1 MSDRTV
7 NRLNSGAFLFAI
19 SMFCPLSAPAAAQS
33 FTYAGAGFTRPPNDL
48 FGTAPIFA
56 SLGRYQEQWTRA
68 RQNAVLNPRLQA
80 LVAPARELSRLQQLA
95 FVQSR
100 VHEEIRWRS
109 DATEWGRHDYW
120 ASANETLSHGA
131 GDMEDRAVVKM
142 QALMA
147 LGFNPGDLFL
157 TLGRDKVGGPISLL
171 VVRMGADRYWT
182 LDDLGGA
189 PIAAARRQGFT
200 PIMSMSTTGQW
211 LHGYRVASRGAGG
224 R

>member
-1 MSDRTV
+1 M
-7 NRLNSGAFLFAI
+7 NNHGWFRLKAAAFILAV
-19 SMFCPLSAPAAAQS
+19 SMAAPAAAES
-33 FTYAGAGFTRPPNDL
+33 ASPNFTRPPNDL
-48 FGTAPIFA
+48 FGTATIFA
-56 SLGRYQEQWTRA
+56 PLGRYQEQWTRA

-80 LVAPARELSRLQQLA
+80 LVAPARGLSRLQQIA
-95 FVQSR
+95 FVQDR
-100 VHEEIRWRS
+100 VHREIKWRS

-120 ASANETLSHGA
+120 ASANETLAHGA

-157 TLGRDKVGGPISLL
+157 TLGRDKVGGSISLL
-171 VVRMGADRYWT
+171 VVRTSANRYMT
-182 LDDLGGA
+182 LDDLGGEPRWA
-189 PIAAARRQGFT
+189 SARDGFT

-211 LHGYRVASRGAGG
+211 LHGYRVANRGARG

>member
-1 MSDRTV
+1 MYKRQEWARASRDATA
-7 NRLNSGAFLFAI
+7 S
-19 SMFCPLSAPAAAQS
+19 PALRQLIEPA
-33 FTYAGAGFTRPPNDL
+33 RN
-48 FGTAPIFA
+48 
-56 SLGRYQEQWTRA
+56 LGRLDQI
-68 RQNAVLNPRLQA
+68 
-80 LVAPARELSRLQQLA
+80 A
-95 FVQSR
+95 FVQAIVAQR
-100 VHEEIRWRS
+100 IRWRS

-120 ASANETLSHGA
+120 ASADETLSHGA

>member
-1 MSDRTV
+1 MH
-7 NRLNSGAFLFAI
+7 NRASYQLKLGVFFFAI
-19 SMFCPLSAPAAAQS
+19 LGSGGLPAPVAAQYTGNNGS
-33 FTYAGAGFTRPPNDL
+33 NFTRPPNDL

-56 SLGRYQEQWTRA
+56 PLGRYREQWERA
-68 RQNAVLNPRLQA
+68 RQSAVGNPRLQA
-80 LVAPARELSRLQQLA
+80 LVEPARGLGQLQQIA
-95 FVQSR
+95 FVQDR
-100 VHEEIRWRS
+100 VHRQIRWIS

-120 ASANETLSHGA
+120 ASASETLSHGA

-142 QALMA
+142 QALIA

-171 VVRMGADRYWT
+171 VVRLRPGRYLT

-189 PIAAARRQGFT
+189 PVSAARREGFT
-200 PIMSMSTTGQW
+200 PTMSLSTTGQW
-211 LHGYRVASRGAGG
+211 LHGYRVATMGAGG